1 MAHDQGHVSEMSMW
15 LQAIIRASMV
25 QQGNASTPS
34 PAIAAPAT
42 PAISLKSAFPLPP
55 SGFLPPPPA
64 SAQVV
69 MRTTSTSLTPQ
80 ASLDF
85 DPDEDDDDEDWDDF
99 QAHEAQD
106 ESLVDSSTVQG
117 AQSERDVQGQDSV
130 LPRPSMAVSA
140 STTEEGKSGDVLANP
155 IKVSSPGTPAESG
168 EGGLVEA
175 NPADSKHESS
185 GQKVDNEEM
194 SVDESTKSDLSN
206 STVLALS
213 PTSRVPDTS
222 QIDDE
227 EAWDT
232 FESAPAT
239 LTDIEEAS
247 SYPLHANDDDDD
259 NVQGSASSDN
269 DGHLLGSFKEDVSPG
284 SLIESEIES
293 GYQEP
298 ANLHEQV
305 KDITICDEPS
315 AAEVEACAVD
325 DELKPEPAN
334 LHKAV
339 KDAIVS
345 DESSAAEVEEC
356 AVDDH
361 LKPESANLHEEVK
374 DPSAAEVEVCAEA
387 DDSKE

>member
-1 MAHDQGHVSEMSMW
+1 MAHDQVYVSETSLW

-34 PAIAAPAT
+34 PAISAPAT
-42 PAISLKSAFPLPP
+42 PAISLKSAFPPPP

-106 ESLVDSSTVQG
+106 ESLDDSSTEQG
-117 AQSERDVQGQDSV
+117 AQIERDVQGQDSL
-130 LPRPSMAVSA
+130 LPHPSIPVSG
-140 STTEEGKSGDVLANP
+140 STTEEGKNGDVHASP
-155 IKVSSPGTPAESG
+155 IKESSPDTPAEFG

-175 NPADSKHESS
+175 NPADSKHELSVR
-185 GQKVDNEEM
+185 KVDNEERL
-194 SVDESTKSDLSN
+194 VDESTKSDLSN
-206 STVLALS
+206 STVLASS

-239 LTDIEEAS
+239 HTDIEEAS

-259 NVQGSASSDN
+259 NVQDSASPSN

-284 SLIESEIES
+284 SLIESEVES

-298 ANLHEQV
+298 ANLHEKA

-315 AAEVEACAVD
+315 AAEVRACAVD

-334 LHKAV
+334 LHEGV
-339 KDAIVS
+339 KDAIMS
-345 DESSAAEVEEC
+345 DEPSAAEVEEC

-361 LKPESANLHEEVK
+361 LEPESANLHEEVK
-374 DPSAAEVEVCAEA
+374 DPSAAEVEACAEA
-387 DDSKE
+387 DDLKE